1 MNKLQLLLISAVLGL
16 TACASGGIA
25 TNAPDFQNKF
35 ASGNLRLTC
44 GLACVGTMVSARQ
57 KEAGLFNNK
66 LWMDLAK
73 EAAGVGYDSD
83 QQYFYLGASAAALGY
98 RNAARTYFT
107 LANASPIKCSA
118 ANACDGLSFP
128 RDTNAWINWLNQL
141 DAKDAAAAKAK
152 SNTASTSTVNS
163 NTTSTST
170 ANKPAAQQAA
180 PAQIEAPKM
189 TIIAPTAAPAAAP
202 AKGSVKSGDLL

>member
-1 MNKLQLLLISAVLGL
+1 
-16 TACASGGIA
+16 
-25 TNAPDFQNKF
+25 
-35 ASGNLRLTC
+35 
-44 GLACVGTMVSARQ
+44 
-57 KEAGLFNNK
+57 
-66 LWMDLAK
+66 MDLAK

-152 SNTASTSTVNS
+152 SNTASTN
-163 NTTSTST
+163 NT
-170 ANKPAAQQAA
+170 NKPAAQQAA

>member
-16 TACASGGIA
+16 TACANGGIA

-152 SNTASTSTVNS
+152 SNTASTN
-163 NTTSTST
+163 NT
-170 ANKPAAQQAA
+170 NKPAAQQAA

>member
-1 MNKLQLLLISAVLGL
+1 
-16 TACASGGIA
+16 
-25 TNAPDFQNKF
+25 
-35 ASGNLRLTC
+35 
-44 GLACVGTMVSARQ
+44 
-57 KEAGLFNNK
+57 
-66 LWMDLAK
+66 MDLAK

-98 RNAARTYFT
+98 RNAARTYLT

-128 RDTNAWINWLNQL
+128 RDSNAWINWLNQL
-141 DAKDAAAAKAK
+141 DAKDAAAAK
-152 SNTASTSTVNS
+152 SNTASTT
-163 NTTSTST
+163 NT
-170 ANKPAAQQAA
+170 NKPAAQQAA

-189 TIIAPTAAPAAAP
+189 TITAPTAAP

>member
-1 MNKLQLLLISAVLGL
+1 
-16 TACASGGIA
+16 
-25 TNAPDFQNKF
+25 
-35 ASGNLRLTC
+35 
-44 GLACVGTMVSARQ
+44 MVSARQ

-152 SNTASTSTVNS
+152 SNTAST
-163 NTTSTST
+163 TT
-170 ANKPAAQQAA
+170 NKPATQQSA

>member
-1 MNKLQLLLISAVLGL
+1 MPIQNMNKLQLLLISAVLGL

-35 ASGNLRLTC
+35 GSGNLRLTC

-98 RNAARTYFT
+98 RSAARTYFT

-152 SNTASTSTVNS
+152 PNTASSS
-163 NTTSTST
+163 S

-189 TIIAPTAAPAAAP
+189 TIIAPTAPAAAP